1 MPVVFATMLSTL
13 GEFII
18 QSQRLFSKSHDRG
31 YRPHTVLVTP
41 SSASTVRHSAE
52 TTARHD
58 RAGTDQRFNS
68 LHETRPIPQWGG
80 ERTYEG
86 RRDLAGGTR

>member
-1 MPVVFATMLSTL
+1 MPVVFATMLPTL
-13 GEFII
+13 GEVSMR
-18 QSQRLFSKSHDRG
+18 SQCLFSITHDRG
-31 YRPHTVLVTP
+31 YDPHTVLVMP
-41 SSASTVRHSAE
+41 SSASTVRHSAKA
-52 TTARHD
+52 TARHD

-68 LHETRPIPQWGG
+68 LPETRPILGWGG